1 MNDLWFFTTDAD
13 SNPVLFSAPAEVVGV
28 GSILG
33 PMIDVNLIKRILCRS
48 KSFRNN
54 LIFF

>member
-1 MNDLWFFTTDAD
+1 MIYGSLQQAQTP
-13 SNPVLFSAPAEVVGV
+13 NPVLFSAPGEVVGV
-28 GSILG
+28 GSMLG

>member
-13 SNPVLFSAPAEVVGV
+13 SNPVLFSAPGEVVGV
-28 GSILG
+28 GSMLG